1 MCSRSVGMAV
11 PRCRPDGCRNSFLF
25 SPALLPRSCAV
36 YVAGVRRFFSTKSRL
51 FAVLA
56 HLASVQ
62 CPACGLT
69 GRFKRHGVIRG
80 YVTPDRRGIRAWR
93 IYCNPKR
100 GGCGHAPSLRVSS
113 VPPHRCLPAPTLW
126 SFLDG
131 LRGGLPVQEAW
142 ERARTGLSVEAGYRL
157 IRSITRHLS
166 ELRRRLCARAPP
178 PKQCGYSPLVA
189 TLEHLRTAF
198 PGTCPVRA
206 FQETFQAGFPGD
218 PLRF

>member
-1 MCSRSVGMAV
+1 V
-11 PRCRPDGCRNSFLF
+11 
-25 SPALLPRSCAV
+25 SPALLPDACAV
-36 YVAGVRRFFSTKSRL
+36 YVAGVQRFFSTKSKL

-62 CPACGLT
+62 CPVCGLT

-80 YVTPDRRGIRAWR
+80 YVTPDCRGIRAWR

-113 VPPHRCLPAPTLW
+113 VLPHRCLSAGTVW

-131 LRGGLPVQEAW
+131 LRKGLSIQAAW
-142 ERARTGLSVEAGYRL
+142 GQARTGLCVEAAYRL
-157 IRSITRHLS
+157 IRSITRHLC

-178 PKQCGYSPLVA
+178 PERCGYSPLVA
-189 TLEHLRTAF
+189 TLEHLARAF
-198 PGTCPVRA
+198 PRSCPVRTFQEA
-206 FQETFQAGFPGD
+206 FQVGFPGN
-218 PLRF
+218 PVRF